1 MISNKKILKF
11 TQNDRKFQKVAPKI
25 VKNCK
30 SSGKV
35 AKFLIS
41 CEKLQTHFFLI
52 PEYNG
57 VANSSSF
64 QTVYQT
70 LKNRRHNAND

>member
-1 MISNKKILKF
+1 MIESSKKLL
-11 TQNDRKFQKVAPKI
+11 QKLSKI
-25 VKNCK
+25 VK

-41 CEKLQTHFFLI
+41 CEKLQTQLFLI

-64 QTVYQT
+64 QTVSQNPE
-70 LKNRRHNAND
+70 KSPP